1 MYPNTEVAAASAHGS
16 QTWMDSN
23 QGAKAPPG
31 GQSAPKFDKGGNT
44 KEMDQKPE
52 GEKWKNITS
61 LHRFDIQVVME
72 MMEIML
78 QELKGLPSE
87 DATRKGIIMAKDEK
101 GQSMFKECQLKTTY
115 MKADRAE
122 EITKIKVTVNFNKG
136 EDFSTHVKDD
146 GTEGHPSATEE
157 VREAFLQAKQT
168 SEVEKMQGLEP
179 MQEIVMVVEMQLR
192 ANTERAA

>member
-1 MYPNTEVAAASAHGS
+1 
-16 QTWMDSN
+16 
-23 QGAKAPPG
+23 
-31 GQSAPKFDKGGNT
+31 
-44 KEMDQKPE
+44 
-52 GEKWKNITS
+52 
-61 LHRFDIQVVME
+61 
-72 MMEIML
+72 
-78 QELKGLPSE
+78 
-87 DATRKGIIMAKDEK
+87 
-101 GQSMFKECQLKTTY
+101 MFKECQLKTTY

-146 GTEGHPSATEE
+146 GTEGHPSATED
-157 VREAFLQAKQT
+157 KQT